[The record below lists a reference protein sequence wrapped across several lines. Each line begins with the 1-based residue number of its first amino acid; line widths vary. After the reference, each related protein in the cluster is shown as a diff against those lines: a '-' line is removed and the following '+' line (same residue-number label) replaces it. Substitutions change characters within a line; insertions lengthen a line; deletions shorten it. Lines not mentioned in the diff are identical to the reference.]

1 MPATPA
7 SQPRAL
13 RVAAAQTQPV
23 PGDIA
28 ANAAAAVELIATAAT
43 AGAAV
48 VVFPELFLCGYD
60 LPLLRADPK
69 RCAVTATDPRLDP
82 LRQACRDHHAVALVG
97 ACVAHS
103 SDRTLSVLVVD
114 WHGEV
119 AATYDKQILWGPERG
134 LFRPG
139 KRGCTIELD
148 GWRLGLG
155 VCYELN
161 FPEHARAAAHAGM
174 DAYLCQTASSTV
186 RRRGLL
192 LAARAMENTC
202 YVVLAN
208 HTGPTRHG
216 HFAGHSVIYDPYGRR
231 LADAGRSP
239 GVILG
244 DLDPSVLARAREAYT
259 VLADVPATLGT
270 RSVVRIGDQ
279 QPPEATT
286 S

>member
-82 LRQACRDHHAVALVG
+82 LRQVCRDHHAVALVG

-216 HFAGHSVIYDPYGRR
+216 HFAGHSVIYDPCGRR